1 MMKKLIDLWHV
12 LTAPRAKDIDQ
23 AQREYIT
30 KALLVFMGVLL
41 SIATLFIVIGWGS
54 GSFQFLPVI
63 IMLILDIPII
73 IAWWLAYRGRIAPA
87 SYIPTTIIFCVSLYL
102 TYSSGLV
109 STGLLFSLITIVLA
123 AMLQG
128 IKTQWLVVVLSVAG
142 HLMIGILK
150 YARPADDLMAVGI
163 TISCAYAGTALLQ
176 GFYISEFKR
185 AFAKARESEE
195 QIRNLFERVP
205 VGLYRTTPE
214 GRILDANPAMEEML
228 GYPDRTSLLDIN
240 ARDLYVNQTDRS
252 QSSELLSKDGLV
264 KGYEVPLRRTD
275 GDIIWVRDSFRT
287 VRDAKGNIICYE
299 GSLENVTERKRAD
312 EEVHRRATELAA
324 LHSVSLEITAS
335 RELSTLL
342 QTIVER
348 AVVLL
353 GGTSGGLYLCD
364 PERQEVSCVISY
376 NTLRDFTGTVLKYG
390 EGAAG
395 TVALTGGPLIIDDYR
410 VWSGRAQVYEKDQ
423 PFRSVLGCP
432 MIWQGDVL
440 GVVDVL
446 HDIEVRHFTKSDL
459 TLLTLFANQAA
470 IALHNAQSY
479 ESAQLRARRLAL
491 LNDITRVSLEMDDL
505 QKMIQNLAD
514 RMGALLDADG
524 SYITFWDED
533 RHRTIP
539 VAAYGQ
545 LREQYPFITIE
556 PGEVTLTESVLRV
569 GHALVVE
576 DVDNTP
582 YLSPRLAA
590 QYPSRSLIALPLI
603 AGEQKLGAA
612 LIAFNQTHRFTQ
624 DEVTIS
630 EQAAAQIALAV
641 AKMRLLK
648 AEQLR
653 VSELDALRATVTD
666 ISHELELPVLLRA
679 ILERAVNLLNAT
691 GGDLGLYDE
700 NRKEIQIV
708 VSHGMGRDYTGT
720 RMALGEGAMGR
731 ALEIDQPVVI
741 QDYSQ
746 WEGRSSQY
754 SEGDWH
760 AVVAVPLRSGG
771 RLVGAL
777 GIADSDPNRRFSP
790 EDWHLLDLFAQQAAI
805 AINNARLYT
814 VEKQRAAELS
824 VLYES
829 SVIITKSLDLTAVYT
844 NTAEQLAKSVNA
856 TSTYL
861 LSCDLESKKAT
872 VLYEYFS
879 PEACDL
885 ERVSDLG
892 VTYDMNDFPQSLEAL
907 RCGNPLTIRI
917 SDANIDPKDRE
928 ELIAY
933 SIKSSL
939 EVPIIVSG
947 NLLGFAQIRDSRS
960 ERNWSEGEI
969 RLCQTLANQAT
980 VAIENARLY
989 SEMQRMAVTDSLTGV
1004 YNRRG
1009 FFEVGRRE
1017 INRANRFQRPL
1028 AAIMFDI
1035 DHFKKVNDAYSHAI
1049 GDQVLQA
1056 LVKLCLAYLREMDI
1070 LGRYGGEEFAILL
1083 PETDCNNAYH
1093 AAERLCRLVEKTPLL
1108 TEAGPIF
1115 ITITM
1120 GVTCIKG
1127 ETINLDI
1134 LLDRADT
1141 AMYSAKQAGRN
1152 RVAMI
1157 EAVDVSPGH

>member
-1 MMKKLIDLWHV
+1 
-12 LTAPRAKDIDQ
+12 
-23 AQREYIT
+23 
-30 KALLVFMGVLL
+30 
-41 SIATLFIVIGWGS
+41 
-54 GSFQFLPVI
+54 
-63 IMLILDIPII
+63 
-73 IAWWLAYRGRIAPA
+73 
-87 SYIPTTIIFCVSLYL
+87 
-102 TYSSGLV
+102 
-109 STGLLFSLITIVLA
+109 
-123 AMLQG
+123 
-128 IKTQWLVVVLSVAG
+128 
-142 HLMIGILK
+142 
-150 YARPADDLMAVGI
+150 
-163 TISCAYAGTALLQ
+163 
-176 GFYISEFKR
+176 
-185 AFAKARESEE
+185 
-195 QIRNLFERVP
+195 
-205 VGLYRTTPE
+205 
-214 GRILDANPAMEEML
+214 
-228 GYPDRTSLLDIN
+228 
-240 ARDLYVNQTDRS
+240 
-252 QSSELLSKDGLV
+252 
-264 KGYEVPLRRTD
+264 
-275 GDIIWVRDSFRT
+275 
-287 VRDAKGNIICYE
+287 
-299 GSLENVTERKRAD
+299 
-312 EEVHRRATELAA
+312 
-324 LHSVSLEITAS
+324 
-335 RELSTLL
+335 
-342 QTIVER
+342 
-348 AVVLL
+348 
-353 GGTSGGLYLCD
+353 
-364 PERQEVSCVISY
+364 
-376 NTLRDFTGTVLKYG
+376 
-390 EGAAG
+390 
-395 TVALTGGPLIIDDYR
+395 
-410 VWSGRAQVYEKDQ
+410 
-423 PFRSVLGCP
+423 
-432 MIWQGDVL
+432 
-440 GVVDVL
+440 
-446 HDIEVRHFTKSDL
+446 
-459 TLLTLFANQAA
+459 
-470 IALHNAQSY
+470 
-479 ESAQLRARRLAL
+479 
-491 LNDITRVSLEMDDL
+491 
-505 QKMIQNLAD
+505 
-514 RMGALLDADG
+514 
-524 SYITFWDED
+524 
-533 RHRTIP
+533 
-539 VAAYGQ
+539 
-545 LREQYPFITIE
+545 
-556 PGEVTLTESVLRV
+556 
-569 GHALVVE
+569 
-576 DVDNTP
+576 
-582 YLSPRLAA
+582 
-590 QYPSRSLIALPLI
+590 
-603 AGEQKLGAA
+603 
-612 LIAFNQTHRFTQ
+612 
-624 DEVTIS
+624 
-630 EQAAAQIALAV
+630 
-641 AKMRLLK
+641 
-648 AEQLR
+648 
-653 VSELDALRATVTD
+653 LDALRATVTD

-829 SVIITKSLDLTAVYT
+829 SAIITKSLDLTAVYT

-907 RCGNPLTIRI
+907 RWGNPLTIRI
-917 SDANIDPKDRE
+917 SDLNIDPKDRE

-933 SIKSSL
+933 GIKSSL
-939 EVPIIVSG
+939 KVPMIISG
-947 NLLGFAQIRDSRS
+947 NLLGFAQILDSCS

-969 RLCQTLANQAT
+969 RLCQTLANQAA

-989 SEMQRMAVTDSLTGV
+989 SEMQRMAVTDALTGI

-1035 DHFKKVNDAYSHAI
+1035 DHFKQVNDAYSHAI

-1056 LVKLCLAYLREMDI
+1056 LVKLCLANLREMDI

-1093 AAERLCRLVEKTPLL
+1093 TAERLCRLVEKTPLL
-1108 TEAGPIF
+1108 TEAGPVF
-1115 ITITM
+1115 ITVTL

-1157 EAVDVSPGH
+1157 EAADVSPGH